1 MTDSVFIFRRDLR
14 LVDNTG
20 LLEASRQSGQVHVC
34 FIWDDNIMAR
44 FTDHDFRL
52 AFLRAS
58 LVDLAQQVSDLG
70 GHLNI
75 LSGEPLQVLSHL
87 LGQVKVGAVYVNRDY
102 TPFSRR
108 RDAALAGLCAARG
121 VDFHV
126 SSDALLNEPE
136 QVYKGDGGHYAV
148 FTPFYNRA
156 RQLFVAPPQLDLPRN
171 LSKQVLGSAAGVR
184 SPSAAEAMSMSAPG
198 PTSAFTPG
206 RRGALQ
212 VLENLAPLANYGHD
226 RDFPALPG
234 TSHLSAHLKFGT
246 CSVREA
252 WQQISEQLG
261 AQHPMLRQ
269 LYWRDF
275 YCHIAHHRPRV
286 FGHAFRRLYDGIRW
300 RTDAALLQQW
310 AAGKTGFPIIDA
322 GMRELVA
329 TGYMHNRV
337 RMVVA
342 SFLVKNLHIDWRL
355 GEAFFARYLVDYDP
369 SVNNGSWQWAA
380 STGADAQPYF
390 RVFNPWRQQ
399 LRFDADG
406 VYIKR
411 WLPEL
416 AAWPAKAI
424 HRLEQDSTGYLPPM
438 VDLRSSAE
446 EIKAQFKGLNDAL
459 G

>member
-44 FTDHDFRL
+44 FGDHDYRL

-58 LVDLAQQVSDLG
+58 LADLAQQVSALG

-75 LSGEPLQVLSHL
+75 LSGQPLQVLSNL
-87 LGQVKVGAVYVNRDY
+87 LDQVKVDAVYVNRDY

-108 RDAALAGLCAARG
+108 RDAALADLCASRG
-121 VDFHV
+121 LDFHV

-156 RQLFVAPPQLDLPRN
+156 RQLFVGPPQADLPRN
-171 LSKQVLGSAAGVR
+171 LSKQVLGPPAGEAQAESLSAAL
-184 SPSAAEAMSMSAPG
+184 AHL
-198 PTSAFTPG
+198 TSAFVPG
-206 RRGALQ
+206 RSGALQ
-212 VLENLAPLANYGHD
+212 VLENLAPLANYAKD

-252 WQQISEQLG
+252 WQQISKQLG
-261 AQHPMLRQ
+261 PQHPMLRQ

-300 RTDAALLQQW
+300 RTDADRLQQW
-310 AAGKTGFPIIDA
+310 GAGKTGFPIIDA

-380 STGADAQPYF
+380 STGADSQPYF

-399 LRFDADG
+399 LRFDVDAM
-406 VYIKR
+406 YIKQ
-411 WLPEL
+411 WVPEL

-424 HRLEQDSTGYLPPM
+424 HKLEKDPTGYLPPM
-438 VDLRSSAE
+438 VDLRASAE
-446 EIKAQFKGLNDAL
+446 EIKAQFKGLNDAR